1 MERSKS
7 RCEIANSLIESLKGG
22 DKDNTYEAVVAFY
35 DFELV
40 IVGKLAEIKYFIS
53 DKSTFYAI
61 SSIRKIY

>member
-1 MERSKS
+1 MEKSKS
-7 RCEIANSLIESLKGG
+7 RREIANSLIESLKGG
-22 DKDNTYEAVVAFY
+22 DKDNTYEAVVTFY

-40 IVGKLAEIKYFIS
+40 IVGKLAEIKSFIS

>member
-7 RCEIANSLIESLKGG
+7 RREIANSLIESLKGG
-22 DKDNTYEAVVAFY
+22 DKHNTYEAVVAFY

-40 IVGKLAEIKYFIS
+40 IVGKLAEIKSFIS